1 MFVFYRRRK
10 NMHLE
15 QSFKA
20 RASDVTLKLDIDET
34 RFLKELSHFVVC
46 SLLAWSAGLQI
57 KRGREKNI

>member
-1 MFVFYRRRK
+1 MFVFHQRRK

-34 RFLKELSHFVVC
+34 RFLKELSRFVVY
-46 SLLAWSAGLQI
+46 SLLKLGAQGC
-57 KRGREKNI
+57 K